1 MLDEFLMWS
10 GWTYV
15 TGVAAAVGL
24 FACVL
29 FVVRF
34 HVESGGAWRG
44 NPFGRFLF
52 FRKVLLASLFAVAL
66 ANRLTPGWIAQEF
79 VIAVLFSAFAVQT
92 FVPYR
97 LLLTAQKEMHRS
109 EAR

>member
-1 MLDEFLMWS
+1 MLDALLLWDGWS
-10 GWTYV
+10 TL

-24 FACVL
+24 FACLL

-34 HVESGGAWRG
+34 HVETGGAWRD

-52 FRKVLLASLFAVAL
+52 FRKVLLASLFLLAL
-66 ANRLTPGWIAQEF
+66 ANRITPGWIWQDL
-79 VIAVLFSAFAVQT
+79 VTAVLFSAFAAQT

-97 LLLTAQKEMHRS
+97 LLLTAQREMHRS
-109 EAR
+109 EAP